1 MLGLVQML
9 FFVRVAVS
17 ASSRFVRSKERGEQL
32 HAEPRAL
39 LAAHLGLHPCPD
51 WEPWAFVHMGQK
63 SGRGRHI
70 PMCFSLFLAA
80 GYV

>member
-17 ASSRFVRSKERGEQL
+17 ASSRFVHSKERGEQL

-39 LAAHLGLHPCPD
+39 LTAHLGLHPCPE
-51 WEPWAFVHMGQK
+51 WEPWAFVHMGIWE
-63 SGRGRHI
+63 GTTH
-70 PMCFSLFLAA
+70 PNVFFSFLAA